1 MNSKKRKNILL
12 AVFVLFLIIILAGLS
27 YIIFVLYNNYT
38 ANREYEEI
46 RSTAGSQENT
56 NATEFKTDLTENPI
70 DFDAL
75 TDVNDEVYAWIN
87 VPGTNVDYPI
97 LQSKTSDFFYIDHD
111 IYKQYKFAGS
121 IYTEA
126 CNLKDFSDRNT
137 VLYGHNM
144 ADKSMFATLHKFEDK
159 SFFDT
164 NRYIYIYLP
173 QRRLTYEIVSAY
185 TYDDRHII
193 NSFNFSED
201 DVFKEYL
208 KTVKNPRSSVK
219 NVWEEA
225 NLDLNSKLITLS
237 TCLDADDS
245 GRYLVQGVLI
255 KNEQTISRK

>member
-1 MNSKKRKNILL
+1 MKKKRRKNILTAL
-12 AVFVLFLIIILAGLS
+12 LILFLVLILAGLS
-27 YIIFVLYNNYT
+27 YIIFVLYNNY
-38 ANREYEEI
+38 AAGREYEEI
-46 RSTAGSQENT
+46 RSTAGTQKS
-56 NATEFKTDLTENPI
+56 TETADFKTDLAQNPI

-75 TDVNDEVYAWIN
+75 ADVNDEVYAWIT
-87 VPGTNVDYPI
+87 VPGTNVDYPV

-111 IYKQYKFAGS
+111 VYKQYKFAGS

-144 ADKSMFATLHKFEDK
+144 ADKSMFATLHKFEDET
-159 SFFDT
+159 FFNE
-164 NRYIYIYLP
+164 NRYIYVYLP
-173 QRRLTYEIVSAY
+173 QRKLTYEIVSAY
-185 TYDDRHII
+185 VYDDRHIL

-201 DVFKEYL
+201 DVFEEYL

-225 NLDLNSKLITLS
+225 ELDLNSKLITLS

-255 KNEQTISRK
+255 KDEQTVS